1 MNPYKFWLGG
11 RGWKALWIALR
22 RAPRDAHA
30 RRNILRLLASFIP
43 LLVLVGWYAF
53 FIHGTVSD
61 LGWGGLIPGAVGFL
75 LSIGIG
81 FIIVLRQK
89 LQERAYERD
98 NPAVSSILKV
108 ALYRE
113 TCLLATLLERLGS
126 EAAMEK
132 ELPPEITVI
141 TRRVLLD
148 RLTDLNLRENLEPW
162 LLDILLVPDGHWPVD
177 LKQRAFPAWE
187 CFVVL
192 RWVLGIGDLP
202 GLTETPKYTLDD
214 AQSLF
219 KIEHPEKC
227 AVLPAWDIRPARN
240 QTDTFFSRCWS
251 ELIARRQL
259 SGIDEKD
266 VARALQ
272 ARESIQSDGYTAD
285 YLIGARTIPEL
296 EDALLWQITVRAYN
310 RWQILAL
317 LVDIVSEEKPVGE
330 LRTLFA
336 RFFAPHEEGKS
347 GVLEDPA

>member
-22 RAPRDAHA
+22 RAPRDAQA

-53 FIHGTVSD
+53 FIHGAVSD
-61 LGWGGLIPGAVGFL
+61 LGWGGLIPGAIGFL

-81 FIIVLRQK
+81 FIIVGRQK

-98 NPAVSSILKV
+98 NPAVSSMLKV
-108 ALYRE
+108 GLYRE

-126 EAAMEK
+126 EAAIEK

-148 RLTDLNLRENLEPW
+148 RLTQLELRDGLEPW
-162 LLDILLVPDGHWPVD
+162 LLDILLAPDGHWPVD

-187 CFVVL
+187 CLVVL
-192 RWVLGIGDLP
+192 RWVLGLGDLP
-202 GLTETPKYTLDD
+202 ALTESPKYSLDD

-219 KIEHPEKC
+219 EVEHPERG

-259 SGIDEKD
+259 SGVDEND
-266 VARALQ
+266 VARAVD
-272 ARESIQSDGYTAD
+272 ARESIKSEGYTAD

-296 EDALLWQITVRAYN
+296 ENPVLWQITVRAYN

-317 LVDIVSEEKPVGE
+317 LVDIMSEEKLASE
-330 LRTLFA
+330 LRGLFA
-336 RFFAPHEEGKS
+336 HFFGPREAMEAP
-347 GVLEDPA
+347 A